1 LERAAELLLVSDA
14 RITDVAFDC
23 GFNDLANFT
32 KSFHDK
38 YSTSPSNFRL
48 KQNKADTKR

>member
-1 LERAAELLLVSDA
+1 MLIVSDE
-14 RITDVAFDC
+14 RITDIAFDC

-38 YSTSPSNFRL
+38 YSITPSNYRL
-48 KQNKADTKR
+48 KLK